1 VTAGGAV
8 PASDEDL
15 AQRALA
21 GEATAFEA
29 LVSRYEKRVYSLAR
43 RLTRSP
49 ADAEDVLQETFVRV
63 YRKLGSFRGE
73 ARLSTWIFR
82 VATNC
87 ALMARRRSRRQPA
100 ESLEAYLP
108 AFERGGRHVR
118 GGDHGRAA
126 RAEELLDRRRLT
138 GALRNALTRLPDR
151 YRTPLVLRDLEDL
164 PTREVASVLGLTEAA
179 VRQRV
184 HRGRLMMRGYLSHLV
199 GVEP

>member
-1 VTAGGAV
+1 MIGGAGAAV
-8 PASDEDL
+8 TDEEL
-15 AQRALA
+15 AHRAVA
-21 GEATAFEA
+21 GEQAAFAE
-29 LVSRYEKRVYSLAR
+29 LVSRYERRVYSLAR
-43 RLTRSP
+43 RLAPSA

-63 YRKLGSFRGE
+63 YRKLSTFRGE
-73 ARLSTWIFR
+73 ARFSTWLFR

-87 ALMARRRSRRQPA
+87 ALMARRRRRREPT
-100 ESLEAYLP
+100 ESLDAYLP

-118 GGDHGRAA
+118 AADHGRAA

-138 GALRNALTRLPDR
+138 GALRKALERLPDR

-164 PTREVASVLGLTEAA
+164 ETREVARALGLSEAA

-184 HRGRLMMRGYLSHLV
+184 HRARLMMRGYLSHLV